1 MTDTVLRAYI
11 NHPFNS
17 YSFIGHLFCLV
28 FLLPCM
34 QPFLSWF
41 FCADS
46 SLSHFL
52 ISLSLSFL
60 NIVEPWGSDLDF
72 FCFLYTLS
80 PLVTSPNI
88 MALNTLLDFFPG
100 SPVVKTLCFQCR
112 GHGFNPWSGNWD
124 PLCCT
129 VRPKNKKELVVSGRS
144 WRGRQEGETLKMQG
158 SPGLIVWGSQ
168 WTQWAG

>member
-72 FCFLYTLS
+72 F
-80 PLVTSPNI
+80 
-88 MALNTLLDFFPG
+88 PG

-129 VRPKNKKELVVSGRS
+129 VRPKNKKELVVSSRS